1 MLDNPQ
7 ATKEA
12 LIQWIRDYFSQNGP
26 SCSAVVGIS
35 GGKDS
40 TIVAA
45 LCKEA
50 LGSERVVG
58 VLMPNGIQSDIDDA
72 KAVVN
77 HLGIPHIIVNIG
89 AAYTALT
96 NAIIQGEGYEAI
108 NTPPRLRMATLYAV
122 GQNLPNGARVAN
134 TCNGSEDYVGYSTKY
149 GDSAGDFSPLA
160 NLVVEEVRQIGRL
173 LDIPKYLVD
182 KTPSDGLSGQSDED
196 KLGFTYAVLDRYIRT
211 GEIDDLET
219 KERIDYLNRINKH
232 KLELMPSFQPQR

>member
-1 MLDNPQ
+1 M
-7 ATKEA
+7 
-12 LIQWIRDYFSQNGP
+12 
-26 SCSAVVGIS
+26 
-35 GGKDS
+35 
-40 TIVAA
+40 
-45 LCKEA
+45 
-50 LGSERVVG
+50 
-58 VLMPNGIQSDIDDA
+58 
-72 KAVVN
+72 
-77 HLGIPHIIVNIG
+77 NIG

-96 NAIIQGEGYEAI
+96 NAIIQGEGYGVVTGRADISKDAAI

-196 KLGFTYAVLDRYIRT
+196 KLGFTLCSSRSLY
-211 GEIDDLET
+211 
-219 KERIDYLNRINKH
+219 
-232 KLELMPSFQPQR
+232 